1 MDQKSVPPGRI
12 VLLYFGNPD
21 HAQQFIDSDPPVR
34 VVGMYEDP
42 KGKECTCN
50 TQRRDSRAKEFGQGD
65 QHSYWGWQRHSMCG
79 RAGVWWR
86 RNYGRRLFL
95 ALGVNLLGDKA
106 PKIFRSPEGWGHEAH
121 KPTSEGGI

>member
-1 MDQKSVPPGRI
+1 MAGRI
-12 VLLYFGNPD
+12 VLLYFGD
-21 HAQQFIDSDPPVR
+21 EEKAQEFIDNPPAR

-42 KGKECTCN
+42 KGKECQCK
-50 TQRRDSRAKEFGQGD
+50 TQRRDKRANEFGWGE

-95 ALGVNLLGDKA
+95 ALGVNLLGDRA
-106 PKIFRSPEGWGHEAH
+106 PGIFKSPQGWGHENY
-121 KPTSEGGI
+121 KPTSEDGI

>member
-1 MDQKSVPPGRI
+1 MDEKTTTPPGRI

-21 HAQQFIDSDPPVR
+21 KAQEFIDSTDVR

-42 KGKECTCN
+42 KGKECKCS
-50 TQRRDSRAKEFGQGD
+50 TQRRDIRAKDFGHGD
-65 QHSYWGWQRHSMCG
+65 SHSYWGWQMHFICG

-95 ALGVNLLGDKA
+95 ALGVNLLGDKV
-106 PKIFRSPEGWGHEAH
+106 PKIFQSPQGWGHEKY
-121 KPTSEGGI
+121 KPTSEDGV

>member
-1 MDQKSVPPGRI
+1 MEQKPPGRL
-12 VLLYFGNPD
+12 VLLYFGD
-21 HAQQFIDSDPPVR
+21 ETKAQGFIDTTDAR

-42 KGKECTCN
+42 KGKECTCKS
-50 TQRRDSRAKEFGQGD
+50 QRTERARDFGWGE
-65 QHSYWGWQRHSMCG
+65 QHSYWGWQRHSMCQ

-106 PKIFRSPEGWGHEAH
+106 PKIFQSPRGWGHEAY
-121 KPTSEGGI
+121 KPKDGEV

>member
-1 MDQKSVPPGRI
+1 MEQKPPGRL
-12 VLLYFGNPD
+12 VLLYFSD
-21 HAQQFIDSDPPVR
+21 EDKAQEFLDTTDAR

-42 KGKECTCN
+42 KGKECRCKS
-50 TQRRDSRAKEFGQGD
+50 QRTERTKDFGWGPQHEF
-65 QHSYWGWQRHSMCG
+65 WGWQRHSMCK

-106 PKIFRSPEGWGHEAH
+106 PKIFQSPQGWGHE
-121 KPTSEGGI
+121 KYRPGEGEV